1 MGFNHAA
8 VFDAVAGA
16 VPDRE
21 CIVFGD
27 LRLTFAQVQER
38 ANRLANLLL
47 ERGLTV
53 HRPRSQLQGWE
64 SGQDHVGLYLHNG
77 NEYLEGEIG
86 AKKARATP
94 FNVNYRYVEDELVHL
109 IDDAAAGAL
118 VYHAA
123 FAPTLARAVPRL
135 HRPPLLVQVADVSGN
150 GLLPGAL
157 DYEEALAGAS
167 PEPPETR
174 PEPDDLY
181 ILYTGGTTGMPKGTL
196 WTQAGIYDA
205 ALSRLAT
212 GVDGSSLASIA
223 ASVPAAAAVR
233 MLPTPPFMHGA
244 AEWAALGTML
254 GGSTVV
260 IPRSVTRLD
269 PADVWRTVE
278 RERVQ
283 VTVLVGDAF
292 ARPLADELERGGY
305 DASTLTVLITGG
317 AATSPGVKARLTA
330 LLPQALVIDAAGSSE
345 TGTHLTQVS
354 MSGTAPVTGVFAPD
368 PTTCVIDE
376 GKVTVVEPG
385 HDGIGWLARRGAI
398 PLGYLGD
405 EAKTRSTFPVVG
417 GERMA
422 VPGDRARWLADG
434 LVELLGRESMTINTG
449 GEKVFAEEVEQAL
462 VHHPAVDDAVV
473 VGRPSDRWGQEIVA
487 VVQLH
492 PGAPV
497 TDEELIGSTA
507 ETLASFKRPK
517 AVVRVDRVQRSPAGK
532 ADYAWARRQAEE
544 ATRRPA

>member
-27 LRLTFAQVQER
+27 LRLTYAQVQER
-38 ANRLANLLL
+38 ANRLAHLLL
-47 ERGLTV
+47 AHGLTV

-86 AKKARATP
+86 AKKARAVP
-94 FNVNYRYVEDELVHL
+94 FNVTYRYVEDELVYL

-123 FAPTLARAVPRL
+123 FAPILARAVPRL
-135 HRPPLLVQVADVSGN
+135 RRAPLLLQVADGSGH

-157 DYEEALAGAS
+157 DYEEALAASS
-167 PEPPETR
+167 PERPRTR

-181 ILYTGGTTGMPKGTL
+181 ILYTGGTTGLPKGTL

-212 GVDGSSLASIA
+212 GVDGSSLESIA
-223 ASVPAAAAVR
+223 ASVPLAP
-233 MLPTPPFMHGA
+233 PTRLLAIPPFMHGA

-260 IPRSVTRLD
+260 IPRSTTRLD
-269 PADVWRTVE
+269 PADVWRTIE

-283 VTVLVGDAF
+283 VTVMVGDAF

-305 DASTLTVLITGG
+305 DASSLTVLITGG

-330 LLPQALVIDAAGSSE
+330 LLPQALLIDAAGSSE

-354 MSGTAPVTGVFAPD
+354 SFAAAPVTGLFAPD

-376 GKVTVVEPG
+376 AKARVVEPG
-385 HDGIGWLARRGAI
+385 HDGIGWLARRGTI

-405 EAKTRSTFPVVG
+405 PAKTTSTFPVVG

-422 VPGDRARWLADG
+422 VPGDRARLLADG
-434 LVELLGRESMTINTG
+434 IVELLGRESMTINTG

-462 VHHPAVDDAVV
+462 VRHPAVDDALV
-473 VGRPSDRWGQEIVA
+473 VGRASDRWGQEIVA

-492 PGAPV
+492 PDVRV

-507 ETLASFKRPK
+507 GNLAGFKRPK
-517 AVVRVDRVQRSPAGK
+517 AIVRVGLVRRSPSGK
-532 ADYAWARRQAEE
+532 PDYAWARQQAEGGG
-544 ATRRPA
+544 RRPA